1 MSATATS
8 PAYDSSATE
17 ADLVQCILA
26 KPAARAGF
34 VALAEFLETQ
44 GNVDDAKVLYRG
56 NVPTSIREKYNLE
69 NMPSAWSHE
78 MPDYEPLG
86 WHPAE
91 SLTFDPVI
99 NDDPQRD
106 ACFDQLQTKT
116 PTNYCGILNHAT
128 LVFDGNNRLV
138 IDRHGVRNKN
148 YSTVNSFLLAAQLNN
163 QALRLNGTTLLL
175 SARNSHNFYHWQME
189 CLPLLGMLS
198 VAGIPLDDID
208 HFLLNRKDASFQLH
222 TLKLLGVDESRIV
235 WIDTLPATFE
245 CERLALCRLTNSM
258 GMAYRAGNIDWLRN
272 QPWVGK
278 SSATSVTAPAA
289 KHKLAIRR
297 DVRGFTQND
306 VIYESLAQRG
316 YRVVYPEHY
325 AYEEQ
330 VSLFR
335 HASHIVAPH
344 GAALSLLTYAAPDT
358 EVHEFYGAH
367 VHPCFYAI
375 SAMLGQRYYNYN
387 CAPSPVT
394 EASDNTAGNTA
405 TGNKGLSERLR
416 QSIDLDPAML
426 ETINL

>member
-1 MSATATS
+1 LSATATS

-44 GNVDDAKVLYRG
+44 GNVG
-56 NVPTSIREKYNLE
+56 
-69 NMPSAWSHE
+69 
-78 MPDYEPLG
+78 
-86 WHPAE
+86 
-91 SLTFDPVI
+91 
-99 NDDPQRD
+99 D

-138 IDRHGVRNKN
+138 IDRHGVRN
-148 YSTVNSFLLAAQLNN
+148 
-163 QALRLNGTTLLL
+163 
-175 SARNSHNFYHWQME
+175 
-189 CLPLLGMLS
+189 
-198 VAGIPLDDID
+198 
-208 HFLLNRKDASFQLH
+208 FLLNRKDASYQLH
-222 TLKLLGVDESRIV
+222 TLRLLGIDESRIV

-394 EASDNTAGNTA
+394 EASDNPAGNTA

-426 ETINL
+426 ETINLYVRAISGFGISPDRSHPKHCWIFGF